1 MRSCGNDLGLAADAS
16 INRNMKWEERMRSD
30 GAIRSFL
37 LVFAAMVT
45 STNGPAVGQGAAAGD
60 NPAIYRG
67 ADREQ
72 RLLDG
77 ARKEGQVTVYSSM
90 IADQALRPILNG
102 FQAKYPFV
110 KAQYVRDDPPQQLQK
125 VMAEARAGRVVV
137 DVLESTGLEVPV
149 RAAGIN
155 QSFWSPESE
164 AYPTE
169 HRDPE
174 GYWAPTRFSYLGACY
189 NTNLLKAGEQPK
201 SFQDFLDPKWKGKIA
216 WSSTVIGAMLF
227 ITGVRNFMG
236 EEKALAY
243 LRELA
248 KQDIA
253 PIASANRVVVDRV
266 MAGEYALCL
275 DSFLHHPI
283 ISARKG
289 APVAPLPLDPV
300 LTVVSSVMLPKA
312 PPHPHAAVLFIDYL
326 LSKDG
331 QEKLQGADYFPAHPA
346 VPPSADLDKIVPQK
360 IALNENFISPAKM
373 NADLA
378 RSRSIYQ
385 ELFAK

>member
-1 MRSCGNDLGLAADAS
+1 M
-16 INRNMKWEERMRSD
+16 
-30 GAIRSFL
+30 
-37 LVFAAMVT
+37 
-45 STNGPAVGQGAAAGD
+45 GAAAFIRSILVIAGAVAACAPRLAAAQSSD
-60 NPAIYRG
+60 NPAMYRG
-67 ADREQ
+67 PDREQ
-72 RLLDG
+72 RLLEG
-77 ARKEGQVTVYSSM
+77 ARKEGQVMVYSSM
-90 IADQALRPILNG
+90 IADQALRPLFDG
-102 FQAKYPFV
+102 FQKKYPFM
-110 KAQYVRDDPPQQLQK
+110 KPQYVRDDPPQQLQK
-125 VMAEARAGRVVV
+125 MMAEARSGHMVA
-137 DVLESTGLEVPV
+137 DVLESTSLEVPI
-149 RAAGIN
+149 RAANIN
-155 QSFWSPESE
+155 QPFWSPEIE
-164 AYPTE
+164 AYAPE
-169 HRDPE
+169 RRDPQNF
-174 GYWAPTRFSYLGACY
+174 WAPTRFSYLGACY
-189 NTNLLKAGEQPK
+189 NTDLVKPGQQPK
-201 SFQDFLDPKWKGKIA
+201 SFQDFLAPQWKGKIA

-236 EEKALAY
+236 EDKALAY

-300 LTVVSSVMLPKA
+300 LTVVSSVMLPKT
-312 PPHPHAAVLFIDYL
+312 PPHPHAAMLFIDYL

-331 QEKLQGADYFPAHPA
+331 QEKLQGADYFPAHPE
-346 VPPSADLDKIVPQK
+346 VPASPDLDKIVPQK
-360 IALNENFISPAKM
+360 IGLRENFISPAKM

-378 RSRSIYQ
+378 SSRSLYQ

>member
-1 MRSCGNDLGLAADAS
+1 MRIAG
-16 INRNMKWEERMRSD
+16 
-30 GAIRSFL
+30 
-37 LVFAAMVT
+37 
-45 STNGPAVGQGAAAGD
+45 AVGCLLIVVAACGAGQGVAQTSGD
-60 NPAIYRG
+60 NPATYRG
-67 ADREQ
+67 PDRQQ

-90 IADQALRPILNG
+90 IADQALRPILDG

-125 VMAEARAGRVVV
+125 VMAEARAGRFVV

-149 RAAGIN
+149 RAANIN
-155 QSFWSPESE
+155 QPFWSPESE
-164 AYPTE
+164 AYPGD

-189 NTNLLKAGEQPK
+189 NTDLVKPGDLPK
-201 SFQDFLDPKWKGKIA
+201 SFQDLLDPKWKGKIA

-236 EEKALAY
+236 EDKALAY

-289 APVAPLPLDPV
+289 APVAPLPLEPV
-300 LTVVSSVMLPKA
+300 LTVVSSVMLPKT
-312 PPHPHAAVLFIDYL
+312 PPHPYAAMLFIDYL
-326 LSKDG
+326 LSKEG
-331 QEKLQGADYFPAHPA
+331 QQKLQGADYFPAHPG
-346 VPPSADLDKIVPQK
+346 VPASPDLDKIVPQK
-360 IALNENFISPAKM
+360 IGLHENFIAPAKM

-378 RSRSIYQ
+378 RSRALYQ

>member
-1 MRSCGNDLGLAADAS
+1 MRIA
-16 INRNMKWEERMRSD
+16 
-30 GAIRSFL
+30 
-37 LVFAAMVT
+37 V
-45 STNGPAVGQGAAAGD
+45 AVGCLLIVVAACGVGQAVAQNASD
-60 NPAIYRG
+60 NPATYRG
-67 ADREQ
+67 PDRQQ

-90 IADQALRPILNG
+90 IADQALRPILDG

-125 VMAEARAGRVVV
+125 VMAEARAGRFVV

-149 RAAGIN
+149 RAANIN
-155 QSFWSPESE
+155 QPFWSPETE
-164 AYPTE
+164 AYGPE

-189 NTNLLKAGEQPK
+189 NTDLVKPADLPK
-201 SFQDFLDPKWKGKIA
+201 SFQDLLDPKWKGKIA

-289 APVAPLPLDPV
+289 APVAPLPLEPV

-312 PPHPHAAVLFIDYL
+312 PPHPHTAMLFIDYL
-326 LSKDG
+326 LSKEG
-331 QEKLQGADYFPAHPA
+331 QAKLQGADYFPAHPG
-346 VPPSADLDKIVPQK
+346 VPASADLDKIVPQK
-360 IALNENFISPAKM
+360 IGLHENFIAPAKM

-378 RSRSIYQ
+378 RSRSLYQ